1 MVLLESFCAAAFA
14 AGSAACLVVL
24 LLPPTR
30 QQALATNPNNPN
42 LAFLVS
48 LLLFCLLSSFALL
61 SVKGTHACWRPSS
74 ASSPRKAKASASA
87 SATPAATIGGTTGRD
102 EAAENGGDACP
113 TPTTQ
118 PRSCDD
124 DAAAMTSG
132 SSDDDEL
139 PPEDLPFE
147 RRSSFVEVALRI
159 HG

>member
-1 MVLLESFCAAAFA
+1 MVLLESFCAAAFT

-30 QQALATNPNNPN
+30 QQALATNPNNHN

-48 LLLFCLLSSFALL
+48 LLLTCLLSSFALL

-74 ASSPRKAKASASA
+74 ASSPRKAKAAA
-87 SATPAATIGGTTGRD
+87 AAAPAATIGGTTGRD
-102 EAAENGGDACP
+102 APAENGGDTCP

-132 SSDDDEL
+132 SSDADEL
-139 PPEDLPFE
+139 PPEDFPLE